1 MRLLSGALKRAKAF
15 VTKGRSAYD
24 YISMQKKDYE
34 LRAAAS
40 KVKSGS
46 LTEDYVVGLWREYDG
61 SRHYEAYLMKY
72 VPAEPVWVAL
82 DYRCGPGRNI
92 RRWSSRFARIDG
104 VDISQR
110 ILDNSNC
117 FLAGQIEQ
125 SKWTNLYLTGGASCG
140 SVPRNSCSLSA
151 DVTFSN

>member
-1 MRLLSGALKRAKAF
+1 MRLLSGALKGAKAF
-15 VTKGRSAYD
+15 ITQGRNASD
-24 YISMQKKDYE
+24 YIAMQKKYYE
-34 LRAAAS
+34 LCAAAS
-40 KVKSGS
+40 KAESGD
-46 LTEDYVVGLWREYDG
+46 LTEDYVAGSWREHDVW
-61 SRHYEAYLMKY
+61 RDYETYLMKY

-82 DYRCGPGRNI
+82 DYGCGPGRNI

-110 ILDNSNC
+110 NLDNANR
-117 FLAGQIEQ
+117 FLAGRIEQ
-125 SKWTNLYLTGGASCG
+125 SKWPNLYLTGGASCG